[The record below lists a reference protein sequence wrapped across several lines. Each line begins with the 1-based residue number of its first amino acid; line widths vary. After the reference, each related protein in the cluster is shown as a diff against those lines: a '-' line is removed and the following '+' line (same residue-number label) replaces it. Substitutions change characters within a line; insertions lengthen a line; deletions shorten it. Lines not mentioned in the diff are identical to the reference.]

1 MTTALL
7 FDVRQA
13 VRALQRDRGF
23 TFVALSTLSTGLGMC
38 IVVAVLANAYLWR
51 GLPYPHSDRLYDFQF
66 VTPAIEFPTG
76 MEKLDWRSLDDVI
89 ELGIAWDLDTFSLR
103 GGSFPEVVQGT
114 WVTRDYMDGF
124 GVRPAIGRGFD
135 AEDFEPGR
143 PSVAL
148 ISHRLWQTRFSGDPA
163 IVGRTFEAYVNDRP
177 NEVEQFRVV
186 GVLGRDHWH
195 MNVFTE
201 VMSPL
206 RAPSHPY
213 VVRLR
218 EGVPPAVAADRIT
231 ALVRDGAA
239 TVPKDWRADL
249 RSTHGTYVERIRPL
263 LVAVASA
270 TGLVLMIACANI
282 SVLLTVRATRRQ
294 RENAVRQ
301 ALGASSGQLT
311 RATITEPL
319 ILVGSA
325 VALGLAL
332 AWATLSAVAP
342 VLDRYMGRAA
352 PGGTSALRIDP
363 ETVLATIV
371 VGLIVGA
378 FCAFIPGWIARRAPA
393 DIAGGQKGATDGPAS
408 QRARAALIAVEVAAC
423 LTLLTGAGLTIQSA
437 MRILQVDMGLETD
450 AVVVGRFS
458 LRPRAYPDAA
468 TRSTFY
474 ERVLSRAGEMR
485 TVDSIAFTNAWP
497 LQQSQL
503 RDVGTGG
510 AASFQTRAGIVGV
523 SPDYFAALG
532 ISIQAG
538 RAFNGGDR
546 MGSAPV
552 AIVSR
557 TLASRI
563 WRNDNPIGQTLV
575 MSPAGGAPATA
586 RPATFTVIGVA
597 SDIRHTHTDDDL
609 ADAYVPLLQS
619 PSPAVFAYL
628 RVSGNETTAEREF
641 QQLLASVDPDV
652 GFAMVRPLAD
662 ILDEQRAGAR
672 LLATLLVVF
681 AAFAAALALVGMY
694 GVIAYTVKQR
704 EREIAVRMA
713 IGADRQTIARLF
725 LRQGAMV
732 LALGLAVGVGG
743 SLALGRV
750 LQTQLFNVPATDPSM
765 IAGAAAAFALC
776 GFAAIAWPARAA
788 ASLDPAHVLKE
799 S

>member
-1 MTTALL
+1 
-7 FDVRQA
+7 
-13 VRALQRDRGF
+13 
-23 TFVALSTLSTGLGMC
+23 
-38 IVVAVLANAYLWR
+38 
-51 GLPYPHSDRLYDFQF
+51 
-66 VTPAIEFPTG
+66 
-76 MEKLDWRSLDDVI
+76 
-89 ELGIAWDLDTFSLR
+89 
-103 GGSFPEVVQGT
+103 
-114 WVTRDYMDGF
+114 
-124 GVRPAIGRGFD
+124 
-135 AEDFEPGR
+135 
-143 PSVAL
+143 
-148 ISHRLWQTRFSGDPA
+148 
-163 IVGRTFEAYVNDRP
+163 
-177 NEVEQFRVV
+177 
-186 GVLGRDHWH
+186 
-195 MNVFTE
+195 
-201 VMSPL
+201 
-206 RAPSHPY
+206 
-213 VVRLR
+213 
-218 EGVPPAVAADRIT
+218 
-231 ALVRDGAA
+231 
-239 TVPKDWRADL
+239 
-249 RSTHGTYVERIRPL
+249 
-263 LVAVASA
+263 
-270 TGLVLMIACANI
+270 
-282 SVLLTVRATRRQ
+282 
-294 RENAVRQ
+294 
-301 ALGASSGQLT
+301 
-311 RATITEPL
+311 
-319 ILVGSA
+319 
-325 VALGLAL
+325 
-332 AWATLSAVAP
+332 
-342 VLDRYMGRAA
+342 
-352 PGGTSALRIDP
+352 
-363 ETVLATIV
+363 
-371 VGLIVGA
+371 
-378 FCAFIPGWIARRAPA
+378 
-393 DIAGGQKGATDGPAS
+393 
-408 QRARAALIAVEVAAC
+408 
-423 LTLLTGAGLTIQSA
+423 
-437 MRILQVDMGLETD
+437 
-450 AVVVGRFS
+450 
-458 LRPRAYPDAA
+458 
-468 TRSTFY
+468 
-474 ERVLSRAGEMR
+474 MR

-523 SPDYFAALG
+523 SPDYFTALS

-563 WRNDNPIGQTLV
+563 WRNDNPIGQSLV

-628 RVSGNETTAEREF
+628 RVSGNEATAEREL

-732 LALGLAVGVGG
+732 LALGLVVGVGG

-750 LQTQLFNVPATDPSM
+750 LQTQLFNVPATDPLM

-788 ASLDPAHVLKE
+788 ASLDPAQVLKE